1 MDTGEEP
8 SKHKHEPSRRSEE
21 ELTMIRLP
29 KRLAYILRYGA
40 LKEGLE
46 ADENGKK

>member
-1 MDTGEEP
+1 M
-8 SKHKHEPSRRSEE
+8 EE
-21 ELTMIRLP
+21 ELNPTKFG

-46 ADENGKK
+46 VSGDGE